1 MIGMNLTRRRFATL
15 LAAFGLATPYRTVAA
30 TEAKSGKSLT
40 VIELFTSEGCWSC
53 PPAEKKLA
61 EIADDPDILALA
73 YHVDYWDYIGWPDP
87 FANPEYTRRQRR
99 YAGYFQSRTVYTPQ
113 MVFQGSSHA
122 PGSRPGEVENE
133 LRRVARLER
142 IDIGLRHA
150 SDVAV
155 EIILPEVAN
164 APHSQ
169 VLLVVYDHTQTSEV
183 LRGENAGKTLTHRN
197 VVREMISVTD
207 WQGRAETLT
216 VELPHKRTS
225 DRMGCAVLVQST
237 GTGRILGGSALDL

>member
-99 YAGYFQSRTVYTPQ
+99 YAGYFQSRTVYTPHQ
-113 MVFQGSSHA
+113 VDGAGEYWLHRA
-122 PGSRPGEVENE
+122 LLPGEYHLEVTLGGE
-133 LRRVARLER
+133 LRTFPFSVSAGGAADVFLE
-142 IDIGLRHA
+142 
-150 SDVAV
+150 
-155 EIILPEVAN
+155 P
-164 APHSQ
+164 
-169 VLLVVYDHTQTSEV
+169 
-183 LRGENAGKTLTHRN
+183 
-197 VVREMISVTD
+197 
-207 WQGRAETLT
+207 
-216 VELPHKRTS
+216 
-225 DRMGCAVLVQST
+225 
-237 GTGRILGGSALDL
+237 